1 MFEPPDTIEDLA
13 SAIDRRFFAPLRRP
27 RTRRVGVELELPIW
41 TQTSGAATDFDAVHA
56 ATEEFLSRFN
66 FPDTA
71 FDDMG
76 RSIVSATPRRVMN
89 CPSTA
94 PSTRWRFRLVPTRT

>member
-1 MFEPPDTIEDLA
+1 MPDNGKLVHALDAHFL
-13 SAIDRRFFAPLRRP
+13 APLRRP

-41 TQTSGAATDFDAVHA
+41 NQTPGAATDFDAVHA

-76 RSIVSATPRRVMN
+76 TLYRARDT
-89 CPSTA
+89 TEKK
-94 PSTRWRFRLVPTRT
+94 